1 MAVSCKE
8 LSNVIDLIRR
18 ALGWARRQ
26 FVPAIGPHHHRAP
39 AEPRP
44 AEKTS
49 LPVPPMR
56 QPEWYAELRDA
67 EQRAL
72 VRLYVMTDDER
83 ARRRLEPRWRP
94 LTVDL
99 PLIVAEVH

>member
-1 MAVSCKE
+1 
-8 LSNVIDLIRR
+8 
-18 ALGWARRQ
+18 
-26 FVPAIGPHHHRAP
+26 
-39 AEPRP
+39 
-44 AEKTS
+44 
-49 LPVPPMR
+49 MR